1 MKKIFI
7 SLVLIILS
15 FQASF
20 AENENGYISNESVV
34 EKRANYVL
42 TNMQQDYT
50 TCYIFYKIGAD
61 AIRKSEGETDVVQ
74 GMEQTAE
81 TSLKFA
87 FDTGELLG
95 MKVEA
100 MSARVKLEMEL
111 QGNEIE
117 KNYAN
122 ISILLE
128 KYGKVCKNLIK
139 NKTQRIDFWEK
150 KAAIKF
156 K

>member
-1 MKKIFI
+1 MFQARY
-7 SLVLIILS
+7 VLIFSLFIAPI
-15 FQASF
+15 FCNFSF
-20 AENENGYISNESVV
+20 AEVV
-34 EKRANYVL
+34 KTQEEKRANYVL

>member
-1 MKKIFI
+1 M
-7 SLVLIILS
+7 
-15 FQASF
+15 FQARYILILCLFVTFIFFNFSF
-20 AENENGYISNESVV
+20 AEVV
-34 EKRANYVL
+34 KTQEEKRANYVL

-61 AIRKSEGETDVVQ
+61 AIRKSDGETDVVK

-95 MKVEA
+95 MKIEA
-100 MSARVKLEMEL
+100 MSARIKLEMES

-122 ISILLE
+122 ISILL
-128 KYGKVCKNLIK
+128 KKHGKVCKNLIQ

-150 KAAIKF
+150 KALNKF